1 MVTTTIYHVQTSIL
15 STFWVVS
22 SCSPKRTAPSTPHHA
37 VRCTTCP
44 RRLSK
49 AGSKVD
55 EGAAK
60 NIGPPCKPTYL
71 NKATIWGLATHLK
84 HANLDHHPKQYIY
97 IYSAQYIYIYIYRY
111 IYIYTCV
118 YIYTHV
124 IIETTNQNL
133 YLIIFPSKVIAIG
146 QTHKAPF
153 KCQSA
158 WREQPK
164 ALRYRSRHVIH
175 NSYP

>member
-60 NIGPPCKPTYL
+60 NIGPPCKPR
-71 NKATIWGLATHLK
+71 IWTRPRSGGSPPIWNMLIWIII
-84 HANLDHHPKQYIY
+84 P
-97 IYSAQYIYIYIYRY
+97 SSIYIYIVRNIY
-111 IYIYTCV
+111 IYIDI